1 MIWLSQQ
8 SSSLELPGTLPH
20 NLLLKVGTPIMLL
33 RNLDAPKLCN
43 GTRLLGEM
51 PMTKLLR
58 ATIIRG
64 CAKGED
70 VFIPRILVIPNDL
83 AFTFKRTQFPI
94 KLSIAMSINK
104 AQGQTLKVAGID
116 LQSPC
121 FSHGLSYVACS
132 RVGRAKNLYK
142 FAFWTSR

>member
-1 MIWLSQQ
+1 M
-8 SSSLELPGTLPH
+8 LPSCATAQDSWVKCL
-20 NLLLKVGTPIMLL
+20 
-33 RNLDAPKLCN
+33 
-43 GTRLLGEM
+43 
-51 PMTKLLR
+51 MTKLLR

-132 RVGRAKNLYK
+132 RVDTANNLYILHFGPVGDIFVTARPTAMAATILIPK
-142 FAFWTSR
+142 VLLDMFRK